1 MLRLSLA
8 GAGLN
13 TCTAREHP
21 QLDGHGSTY
30 CYPSLLPPPLPPSL
44 PSPSRVCVI
53 EKELLQLHRF
63 NRAESLIHEPKVE

>member
-13 TCTAREHP
+13 ACTAREHP

-30 CYPSLLPPPLPPSL
+30 CYPSLLPPSL
-44 PSPSRVCVI
+44 SSPSRVCVI